1 MGTFRLAIWQPVN
14 QSFRDPKWH
23 GPQEELPLVSQF
35 NFLYSL
41 SNLYEKLIARYKIF
55 VAKKFIGIEKPMY
68 FVFATVMI

>member
-41 SNLYEKLIARYKIF
+41 SNLYEKFF